1 MKELAYVLDR
11 RTSANISPDLGDFV
25 TCCNC
30 GRTMLVNI
38 GTDSCPECEEH
49 ALMWTAGIRKLMR
62 TFSRKIRIIYWW
74 IPSKKSR

>member
-11 RTSANISPDLGDFV
+11 RMSANISPDLGDFV

-49 ALMWTAGIRKLMR
+49 ALMWADRRHQKVNENFFEKNPDYLLVDTE
-62 TFSRKIRIIYWW
+62 
-74 IPSKKSR
+74 

>member
-11 RTSANISPDLGDFV
+11 RTSANISPDLWDFV

-49 ALMWTAGIRKLMR
+49 ALMWADRRHQKVNENFFEKNPDYLLVDTE
-62 TFSRKIRIIYWW
+62 
-74 IPSKKSR
+74 